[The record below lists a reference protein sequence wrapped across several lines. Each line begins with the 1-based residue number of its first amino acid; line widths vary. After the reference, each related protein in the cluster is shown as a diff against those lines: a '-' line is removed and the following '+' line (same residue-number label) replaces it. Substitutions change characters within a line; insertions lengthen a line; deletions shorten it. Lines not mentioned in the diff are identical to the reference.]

1 MIERER
7 QVREGERLGR
17 GEEAMRGWRRLGWS
31 REIRRRDGSRG
42 YTGECGESLRSRDK
56 EPDDGES
63 RNK

>member
-1 MIERER
+1 
-7 QVREGERLGR
+7 
-17 GEEAMRGWRRLGWS
+17 MRGWRRLGWS

-42 YTGECGESLRSRDK
+42 YTASELRSRDK

>member
-1 MIERER
+1 
-7 QVREGERLGR
+7 
-17 GEEAMRGWRRLGWS
+17 MRGWRRLGWS

-42 YTGECGESLRSRDK
+42 YTAASEVRSRDK